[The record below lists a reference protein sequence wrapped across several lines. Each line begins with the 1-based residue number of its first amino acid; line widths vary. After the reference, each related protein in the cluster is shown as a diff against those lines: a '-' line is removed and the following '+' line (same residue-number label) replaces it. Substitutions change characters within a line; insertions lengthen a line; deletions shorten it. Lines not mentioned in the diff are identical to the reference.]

1 MSKTQWTPNQES
13 AIKARGMQVLVSA
26 AAGSG
31 KTAVLTERAKNIVM
45 DTAEPCGVSEILVV
59 TFTRA
64 AAGEMK
70 DRIYKA
76 INEAC
81 EGSGETNAYLREQL
95 ALLPLSDICTMDAFC
110 SKIVKENFARAGVSL
125 DFSLLDEK
133 DSAELLKIAVD
144 SVVEQLYEEGSESFM
159 RLTSM
164 LVSERNDNKL
174 TDIILELYR
183 YSRSYPS
190 PGVWL
195 DSLID
200 SFSPEKAPNDTP
212 WADVVY
218 KHIRLFAECYCQRF
232 AKIVSIIED
241 CGGFNPSIFE
251 RFVVTGRN
259 LEDLIACIDARN
271 WDGMVSLIQNGLIY
285 APDSKNPKANEYVKG
300 LAKDVFNAF
309 KDDLGKIEEL
319 TLPTTEQH
327 KEDSAK
333 LLPMV
338 EKLCQAVKMLEA
350 KLNEL
355 KQERNAYAFEDI
367 MHKCID
373 LLVEFDENGWHR
385 TDIAVA
391 LQNKYKE
398 IFIDEYQDTNQAQN
412 IIFEAISKDCQ
423 NLYCVGDVKQSIYKF
438 RLASPQMFMKLRKS
452 LPDYDGNIH
461 PSQIT
466 LDRNFRSRLGITQ
479 VTNHLFEML
488 MSEDVGEIDYGEK
501 EKLVYGADY
510 KPKDTPDVEL
520 LCLDYSEL
528 NSADAVKAEAEQ
540 IASYINRL
548 LNSGISVKTKQGEK
562 PLESS
567 DICILLRGVK
577 NKAYIYADALKERGI
592 SVNTVL
598 DGDTSTSK
606 EIQLLT
612 SFIKVVNNPLMDIPL
627 ISVLFSPLY
636 GFTTDELAEIRMIDR
651 KAELYCCL
659 EKYAEKSE
667 KAKLFLDKI
676 RLYRNIAAS
685 YPINEFVRFL
695 VKDSGIADIF
705 FAGND
710 GFTRNANIR
719 GFLEFAEGFTQS
731 GRTGLSTFVRSIDN
745 AVEGQKLRSYGGVS
759 TPEGVQIMSIHKSKG
774 LEFPYV
780 IVADCSKDFNK
791 EDVKKPL
798 KISRQTGIGLKIRD
812 DENFTTYNTLCSV
825 AAEKEILYS
834 NASEE
839 LRVLYVA
846 VTRAKEHI
854 TFVCCF
860 KNRDGLKKKIRLNNE
875 LSMDSE
881 RKVNPFT
888 VFKGKSM
895 SEWLLTC
902 FSTHVDC
909 GILCDIAELKP
920 GNADYSAYRMDVSPQ
935 GDCIDTEAVD
945 ETTTAD
951 VDYTLLQLL
960 NERTAF
966 TYKYDC
972 SGILAKTTASSTER
986 HIEQR
991 HNFASKKPKFLGG
1004 AFSGAE
1010 RGTAIH
1016 KFFELCNFRNA
1027 FEALEDEKMRLLNSN
1042 QMTREEL
1049 ETIETTAVAAFFNSQ
1064 VGQRLLSAQT
1074 VLREYEFSFLKK
1086 AGELYTDISKEI
1098 SDEEIVVRGKLDC
1111 AFIEGNDAVLIDYK
1125 SDNITDPE
1133 TYKSIY
1139 KPQLDIYAQALQEC
1153 TGYVVKECYIYSFKL
1168 KRFIEMNS

>member
-1 MSKTQWTPNQES
+1 MSKTQWTPNQQS

-31 KTAVLTERAKNIVM
+31 KTAVLTERAKNMVM
-45 DTAEPCGVSEILVV
+45 NTDEPCSVSEILVV

-76 INEAC
+76 INDAC
-81 EGSGETNAYLREQL
+81 TGNGEMNDYLREQL
-95 ALLPLSDICTMDAFC
+95 ALLPLADVCTMDSFC

-125 DFSLLDEK
+125 DFTLLDDKE
-133 DSAELLKIAVD
+133 SAELLKIAVD
-144 SVVEQLYEEGSESFM
+144 SVVEELYEEGSEGFLK
-159 RLTSM
+159 LTSM

-174 TDIILELYR
+174 TDIILDLYK

-190 PGVWL
+190 PKAWL
-195 DSLID
+195 DSLLD
-200 SFSPEKAPNDTP
+200 TFSPDKEPNDTP

-218 KHIRLFAECYCQRF
+218 KHVGLFADCHCKRF
-232 AKIVSIIED
+232 EKTLSILED
-241 CGGFNPSIFE
+241 CGGFTPAFLE

-259 LEDLIACIDARN
+259 LANLRDCVDARN
-271 WDGMVSLIQNGLIY
+271 WDGMVSLIQEGLMF
-285 APDSKNPKANEYVKG
+285 APSTRNSKVNEYVKG
-300 LAKDVFNAF
+300 LATEAFNAF
-309 KDDLGKIEEL
+309 KQDLGNIEEL
-319 TLPTTEQH
+319 TLPTSVQH
-327 KEDSAK
+327 KEDSAR

-338 EKLCQAVKMLEA
+338 EKLCQAVKMLEE
-350 KLNEL
+350 KLSAL
-355 KQERNAYAFEDI
+355 KQERNAYSFDDV

-373 LLVEFDENGWHR
+373 LLVEFHGDTWQR
-385 TDIAVA
+385 TDIAIA
-391 LQNKYKE
+391 LQDKYKE

-412 IIFEAISKDCQ
+412 IIFEAVSRDCQ
-423 NLYCVGDVKQSIYKF
+423 NIYCVGDVKQSIYKF
-438 RLASPQMFMKLRKS
+438 RLASPQMFMNLRKN
-452 LPDYDGNIH
+452 LPDYDGGAH

-479 VTNHLFEML
+479 VTNHLFKLL
-488 MSEDVGEIDYGEK
+488 MSEDVGEINYGEK

-510 KPKDTPDVEL
+510 KDKETPDVEL

-528 NSADAVKAEAEQ
+528 TASEAVRAEATQ
-540 IASYINRL
+540 IAGYINRL
-548 LNSGISVKTKQGEK
+548 LSSGITVKTKQGDK

-577 NKAYIYADALKERGI
+577 NKAYIYADALKEYGI

-606 EIQLLT
+606 EIQLLI
-612 SFIKVVNNPLMDIPL
+612 SFIKVINNPLMDIPL

-636 GFTTDELAEIRMIDR
+636 GFTADELAEIRMIDR

-667 KAKLFLDKI
+667 KTKAFLEKI
-676 RLYRNIAAS
+676 QLYRSIATS

-695 VKDSGIADIF
+695 IKDSGIADIY

-710 GFTRNANIR
+710 GVTRNANIR
-719 GFLEFAEGFTQS
+719 GFQEFAEGFTQS
-731 GRTGLSTFVRSIDN
+731 GRSGLGAFVRSIDS
-745 AVEGQKLRSYGGVS
+745 AVEGEKLRSYGGVS
-759 TPEGVQIMSIHKSKG
+759 TPEGVQIMTIHKSKG

-780 IVADCSKDFNK
+780 IMADCSKEFNT

-812 DENFTTYNTLCSV
+812 DESFTTYNTLCSV
-825 AAEKEILYS
+825 ATEKEILYS

-854 TFVCCF
+854 TFVCSF
-860 KNRDGLKKKIRLNNE
+860 RSRDGLKKKLRLNNE
-875 LSMDSE
+875 LSIDS
-881 RKVNPFT
+881 RGKLLPFT
-888 VFKGKSM
+888 TFKAKSM
-895 SEWLLTC
+895 TEWLLTC
-902 FSTHVDC
+902 FTTHMD
-909 GILCDIAELKP
+909 CDILRAITELQ
-920 GNADYSAYRMDVSPQ
+920 GNNASYCEYRMDVSP
-935 GDCIDTEAVD
+935 E
-945 ETTTAD
+945 
-951 VDYTLLQLL
+951 VDYDAEEVEKNDTVAQVDHSLLELL
-960 NERTAF
+960 NERTGF
-966 TYKYDC
+966 SYKYDC

-986 HIEQR
+986 HTEQR
-991 HNFASKKPKFLGG
+991 CNFASKKPKFLGG

-1016 KFFELCNFRNA
+1016 KFFELCD
-1027 FEALEDEKMRLLNSN
+1027 FESASKDLDTEKARLLNAGEMSE
-1042 QMTREEL
+1042 EEL
-1049 ETIETTAVAAFFNSQ
+1049 STVEKASVNAFFAST
-1064 VGQRLLSAQT
+1064 VGQRLLGAST
-1074 VLREYEFSFLKK
+1074 ILREYEFSFLKK
-1086 AGELYTDISKEI
+1086 AGELYTEI
-1098 SDEEIVVRGKLDC
+1098 PQEVEDEEIVVRGKLDC
-1111 AFIEGNDAVLIDYK
+1111 AFIEGNEAILIDYK

-1133 TYKSIY
+1133 LYREIY
-1139 KPQLDIYAQALQEC
+1139 KPQLEIYAQALQEC
-1153 TGYVVKECYIYSFKL
+1153 TGYTVKERYIYSFKL
-1168 KRFIEMNS
+1168 SKFIEI